1 MLLAKAGKVRLVRR
15 DELSD
20 DWHPKKATKVTVW
33 EVMQRLIHSLD
44 KKGEAGTAH
53 LLRQAGERGEV
64 ARDLAYRLYAVCER
78 KGWAQEALAYNSLVV
93 SWSEV
98 GRLARRESG
107 DVVQGTFLV

>member
-1 MLLAKAGKVRLVRR
+1 
-15 DELSD
+15 
-20 DWHPKKATKVTVW
+20 
-33 EVMQRLIHSLD
+33 LD

-98 GRLARRESG
+98 GRLARREDG
-107 DVVQGTFLV
+107 DVVQGTFLL